1 MKSSFLAHTKVAFAI
16 GYLKTAAVMAR
27 KGRKAEMAYVTKW
40 PSFFSHD
47 SEGINNYIWLYYYVK
62 LEFI

>member
-1 MKSSFLAHTKVAFAI
+1 
-16 GYLKTAAVMAR
+16 MAR
-27 KGRKAEMAYVTKW
+27 RGKKEEMAYVTKW
-40 PSFFSHD
+40 LSSFSCE